1 MPLRLVNS
9 QGDASREANH
19 VGRGIMKNP
28 RGLFGI
34 LTLLLCAWSLP
45 ALAARGYRVVPIA
58 ENGTTGIG
66 INDLNRRGEVVG
78 VRTVAGTTR
87 AFRWRAG
94 RFTDLH
100 DTIDPASSLTEAR
113 GINDRSAVVAA
124 NWTNDEYHGI
134 LIRGS
139 RVSPISVV
147 ANEHRVYPLDINNR
161 GQILVESAGGAQSG
175 SFLIDGDNVQWLG
188 GPPAQPDS
196 MNAIALND
204 RGAVLGNSWEI
215 EGSHAALWQYGV
227 TLDLGVVAGGAFSF
241 GYDVNNH
248 NHVVGIADVDG
259 ASQAMHW
266 RDGTM
271 SLLPQLR
278 PNPSASSAESI
289 NDWGVIVGLT
299 VFEDP
304 DTQVDWNTA
313 TLWWGDQAVELDSL
327 IGADDPLKPFV
338 HLTSALEINNRG
350 DIVAAGTDARTPG
363 QRTIYFLTLWND

>member
-1 MPLRLVNS
+1 M
-9 QGDASREANH
+9 
-19 VGRGIMKNP
+19 GIMKNP

-45 ALAARGYRVVPIA
+45 ALAAQGYRVVPIA

-66 INDLNRRGEVVG
+66 INDLNLRGEVVG

-100 DTIDPASSLTEAR
+100 DTIDPASSLTDAL
-113 GINDRSAVVAA
+113 GINDRSAIVATD
-124 NWTNDEYHGI
+124 WMNDEYHGI

-147 ANEHRVYPLDINNR
+147 AGETMVYPLDINNR
-161 GQILVESAGGAQSG
+161 GQILVQSGGGAQSG

-204 RGAVLGNSWEI
+204 RGAVLVTSWEI
-215 EGSHAALWQYGV
+215 EGRHAALWQDGV
-227 TLDLGVVAGGAFSF
+227 TLDLGVVAGSTYSF
-241 GYDVNNH
+241 GYDVNND
-248 NHVVGIADVDG
+248 NHVVGIVDVDG

-266 RDGTM
+266 RAGTM
-271 SLLPQLR
+271 SLLPQLT
-278 PNPSASSAESI
+278 PSPLPSSPEIASSAESI
-289 NDWGVIVGLT
+289 NDWGVIVGGT

-313 TLWWGDQAVELDSL
+313 TLWWGDQVVELDGL
-327 IGADDPLKPFV
+327 IRADDPLKPFV
-338 HLTSALEINNRG
+338 HLTSAMEINNRG
-350 DIVAAGTDARTPG
+350 DIVAAGFDARAPG
-363 QRTIYFLTLWND
+363 QRTVYFLTLFGN

>member
-1 MPLRLVNS
+1 MR
-9 QGDASREANH
+9 
-19 VGRGIMKNP
+19 NP

-45 ALAARGYRVVPIA
+45 ALAAQGYRVVPIT

-66 INDLNRRGEVVG
+66 VNDLNSRGEVVG
-78 VRTVAGTTR
+78 TRSVAGTTR

-100 DTIDPASSLTEAR
+100 DVIDPASSLTEGR

-124 NWTNDEYHGI
+124 DWMNGQYHGV

-139 RVSPISVV
+139 HVSPISVV
-147 ANEHRVYPLDINNR
+147 AGETRVYPLDINNR
-161 GQILVESAGGAQSG
+161 GQILAESAGGAQSG
-175 SFLIDGDNVQWLG
+175 DFLIDGDNVQSLG
-188 GPPAQPDS
+188 GPPDQPDS

-204 RGAVLGNSWEI
+204 RGAVLGNSWGI
-215 EGSHAALWQYGV
+215 EGSHAALWQDGV
-227 TLDLGVVAGGAFSF
+227 TLDLGVVAGSASSF

-248 NHVVGIADVDG
+248 NHVVGVADVYG

-271 SLLPQLR
+271 SLLPQLA
-278 PNPSASSAESI
+278 PSPIAGSQEIASSAESL
-289 NDWGVIVGLT
+289 NDWGMIVGGT

-304 DTQVDWNTA
+304 ETQVDWNTA
-313 TLWWGDQAVELDSL
+313 TLWWGDQVVELDGL
-327 IGADDPLKPFV
+327 IRADDPLKPFV
-338 HLTSALEINNRG
+338 HLTDALEINNRG
-350 DIVAAGTDARTPG
+350 DIVAAGSDSRAPG
-363 QRTIYFLTLWND
+363 RTIYFLTLFGN